1 MVGDL
6 PLTGGGHAAQLE
18 KMRLCE
24 CRGRSVWNGTYG
36 CAPISHVTT
45 PLVRSTLLLVRLPL
59 KETDPSL
66 EVPPVPLGVRWKF
79 RPFARLPKRVHS
91 VGRKSKIVVEIVD
104 LRSVTLVLY
113 VVLKFHAFKKNRTE
127 TLSGRRPSRK
137 SGADEHT
144 GHVLREG
151 AEAGVRCRRGDDGA
165 CGCAGADVG

>member
-66 EVPPVPLGVRWKF
+66 EVPPVRSAFVGSSARSLG
-79 RPFARLPKRVHS
+79 RPNACIRS
-91 VGRKSKIVVEIVD
+91 VEI
-104 LRSVTLVLY
+104 
-113 VVLKFHAFKKNRTE
+113 N
-127 TLSGRRPSRK
+127 G
-137 SGADEHT
+137 
-144 GHVLREG
+144 
-151 AEAGVRCRRGDDGA
+151 
-165 CGCAGADVG
+165 

>member
-6 PLTGGGHAAQLE
+6 PLTGGGVAAQLE

-45 PLVRSTLLLVRLPL
+45 PLVRSTLLLVRSPL

-79 RPFARLPKRVHS
+79 RPFAAQTRAF
-91 VGRKSKIVVEIVD
+91 GRSKSWLKLSICVQHE
-104 LRSVTLVLY
+104 SMY
-113 VVLKFHAFKKNRTE
+113 VVLKFWVQKK
-127 TLSGRRPSRK
+127 
-137 SGADEHT
+137 
-144 GHVLREG
+144 
-151 AEAGVRCRRGDDGA
+151 
-165 CGCAGADVG
+165 